1 MPDTNEIKDQFQLE
15 MNAEQFRNDGHRLVD
30 QIADFLES
38 LPTKKVTTAKN
49 PAEVN
54 SMLEKFTLDDD
65 GAAAGDLLDKA
76 SQLLF
81 DHSLF
86 NGHPRFWGYITSSA
100 APLGALADMLA
111 ASVNPNV
118 GAYILSPVATMIER
132 QAIQWIA
139 EMIGYNTNCG
149 GLFVSGGNMAN
160 FCGFVTGRQAIT
172 KSAGASAI
180 PVNGLQLAYCARG
193 THTWIDK
200 AADLFTGGP
209 ASVRWIDTQA
219 DGRMS
224 CALLEQQI
232 QKDLQNND
240 QPFLV
245 VANAGSVG
253 SGVVDELSVVAAI
266 CKKYGLWFHVDG
278 AYGAP
283 AALLPELQT
292 MFEGLTLADSVALD
306 PHKWL
311 YSQLEAGCI
320 LVKESHHL
328 RNTFSHNADY
338 YNFNAQGV
346 DEVVNFHEYGMQ
358 NSRGFRALKV
368 WLMLQQA
375 GKNGYKEMIRNDI
388 SLAGYLHT
396 LATGNEQMEAIS
408 QNLSISVFRYT
419 PAGED
424 VDEKYLNKLN
434 ETLLN
439 TLQKSGDVFVSNAV
453 INGKYCLRACF
464 VNFRSRKSDVE
475 FLINTVLKEGEKIH
489 ALLQSQR

>member
-15 MNAEQFRNDGHRLVD
+15 MDAEQFRNVGHRLVD
-30 QIADFLES
+30 QIADFLEQ
-38 LPTKKVTTAKN
+38 LPTKKVTTAKD
-49 PAEVN
+49 PAAIN
-54 SMLEKFTLDDD
+54 SMLENFVLAEE

-76 SQLLF
+76 GQALF

-160 FCGFVTGRQAIT
+160 FCGFVTGRQVKT
-172 KSAGASAI
+172 KSAAASAL
-180 PVNGLQLAYCARG
+180 PATGLQLAYCARG

-200 AADLFTGGP
+200 AADLFSNGP
-209 ASVRWIDTQA
+209 GAVRWIDTQP
-219 DGRMS
+219 DGRMN
-224 CALLEQQI
+224 CVLLEQQI
-232 QKDLQNND
+232 LKDLQNND

-283 AALLPELQT
+283 AALLPELNP
-292 MFEGLTLADSVALD
+292 MFEGLALADSVALD

-311 YSQLEAGCI
+311 YSPLEAGCI

-388 SLAGYLHT
+388 SLAGYLYT
-396 LATGNEQMEAIS
+396 LAAGNERLEAIS
-408 QNLSISVFRYT
+408 QNLSITVFRYT
-419 PAGED
+419 PVEKD
-424 VDEKYLNKLN
+424 TDEKYLNKLN

-439 TLQKSGDVFVSNAV
+439 ALQKNGDVFVSNAV

-475 FLINTVLKEGEKIH
+475 FLIDTVLKEGGKIH
-489 ALLQSQR
+489 SLLQSHV